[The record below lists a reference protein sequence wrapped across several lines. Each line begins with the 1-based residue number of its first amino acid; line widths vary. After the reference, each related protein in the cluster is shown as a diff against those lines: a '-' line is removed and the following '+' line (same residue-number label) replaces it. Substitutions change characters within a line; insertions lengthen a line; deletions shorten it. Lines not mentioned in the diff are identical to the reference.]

1 MKKAYV
7 LPKKR
12 SIVNK
17 CINSSLS
24 DHAAFGWSVL
34 RICHDQLEYEWNLS
48 RDSTRMSL
56 SIYTVYLLQKEGFET
71 TLR

>member
-34 RICHDQLEYEWNLS
+34 RICHDQLEYEWNP
-48 RDSTRMSL
+48 DSTRMSR
-56 SIYTVYLLQKEGFET
+56 SIYTVYLLHKEGFET